1 MPDYVVGKVAKALN
15 LQGKAMRGS
24 KVLVLGI
31 AYKPNV
37 DDMRESPSVEI
48 MDQLQKHG
56 AHISYSDPWVPVFP
70 KMRRYQFDL
79 ESILLDAD
87 TIAGFDCV
95 VVATNHDIF
104 DYSMIKNNSKSVVDT
119 RGVFRNKEEHIFSA

>member
-1 MPDYVVGKVAKALN
+1 
-15 LQGKAMRGS
+15 
-24 KVLVLGI
+24 VLVSEI
-31 AYKPNV
+31 AYRPNV
-37 DDMRESPSVEI
+37 DMRESPSVEI
-48 MDQLQKHG
+48 MDQLRKHG
-56 AHISYSDPWVPVFP
+56 AHVSYSDPWVPVFP

-104 DYSMIKNNSKSVVDT
+104 DYSMIKNNSKSVVDAWMLEAFSET
-119 RGVFRNKEEHIFSA
+119 RKNIFFLHE